1 MRFTRYGKY
10 TGSLADALNLQSLLD
25 QLSDFLLQSGFAG
38 GPHWHPYWGESGDDD
53 DRSLDALKEA
63 LLRALLESG
72 MLTPEMIAELR
83 GDGEPNE
90 EVRQQI
96 AELLDRLIER
106 MVEEGY
112 LKVDAP
118 PQMPGAYEEM
128 EPGQGKLDDAREA
141 ARQVEFSL
149 TGKGIDFLGWRTLRH
164 LLSAMGKSSFGS
176 HETPHLATGVEVEA
190 ASRPYEFGD

>member
-10 TGSLADALNLQSLLD
+10 TGNLADALNLQSLLD

-38 GPHWHPYWGESGDDD
+38 GQHYHPYWGEFGDDD

-72 MLTPEMIAELR
+72 MLTPEMIAEMR

-112 LKVDAP
+112 LNVSAP
-118 PQMPGAYEEM
+118 PQMPGSYEEM
-128 EPGQGKLDDAREA
+128 QGGQG
-141 ARQVEFSL
+141 
-149 TGKGIDFLGWRTLRH
+149 
-164 LLSAMGKSSFGS
+164 
-176 HETPHLATGVEVEA
+176 
-190 ASRPYEFGD
+190 

>member
-1 MRFTRYGKY
+1 MRFTQYGKY
-10 TGSLADALNLQSLLD
+10 TGNLADAVNLQSLLD

-38 GPHWHPYWGESGDDD
+38 GPHQNPYWGDFGDDD

-72 MLTPEMIAELR
+72 MLTPEMVAELR

-96 AELLDRLIER
+96 AELLDRLLER
-106 MVEEGY
+106 MVDEGY
-112 LKVDAP
+112 LNLNAP
-118 PQMPGAYEEM
+118 PQMPDGYEQM
-128 EPGQGKLDDAREA
+128 EPGKGKTDDAREA

-164 LLSAMGKSSFGS
+164 LLGAMGKSSFGS
-176 HETPHLATGVEVEA
+176 H
-190 ASRPYEFGD
+190 